1 MRRYP
6 QGAPAGVGE
15 LGDDVL
21 VSETARL
28 ILNYTSE
35 PPRVLHRE
43 DCPTI
48 QHQVRGDVREELPSR
63 GLEVLESYEDGL
75 SLVRPVE
82 DVYRSF
88 YEARYV
94 PLDELPS
101 LGRYRRCRVCA
112 PNAPDGPDPV
122 PVYRKKAET
131 LGGTDI
137 GRLTV
142 DGVIEQVEH
151 SRSGTAVTLQSGEL
165 LSLAAGETVAFP
177 KKPQSA

>member
-1 MRRYP
+1 M
-6 QGAPAGVGE
+6 
-15 LGDDVL
+15 
-21 VSETARL
+21 SETARL
-28 ILNYTSE
+28 ILNFTSE

-48 QHQVRGDVREELPSR
+48 QHQVRGDVREELPSA
-63 GLEVLESYEDGL
+63 GFEVLESYEDGL
-75 SLVRPVE
+75 SLVGRVE

-94 PLDELPS
+94 TLDELPS

-112 PNAPDGPDPV
+112 PDAPDGPDLV

-142 DGVIEQVEH
+142 DGVIERIVH
-151 SRSGTAVTLQSGEL
+151 SESGTVVTLELGEV
-165 LSLAAGETVAFP
+165 LSLVAGETVAFP
-177 KKPQSA
+177 KKPQP

>member
-1 MRRYP
+1 M
-6 QGAPAGVGE
+6 
-15 LGDDVL
+15 
-21 VSETARL
+21 SETVRL
-28 ILNYTSE
+28 FLNYTSE

-63 GLEVLESYEDGL
+63 GLEILESYEDCL
-75 SLVRPVE
+75 SLVGPVE

-88 YEARYV
+88 YEAQYV
-94 PLDELPS
+94 RLDELPS

-112 PNAPDGPDPV
+112 PEAPEGPDPV

-142 DGVIEQVEH
+142 DGVIERIVH
-151 SRSGTAVTLQSGEL
+151 SRSGTVVALDTGEV

-177 KKPQSA
+177 KKSQSAQNA

>member
-1 MRRYP
+1 M
-6 QGAPAGVGE
+6 
-15 LGDDVL
+15 
-21 VSETARL
+21 SETPRL

-43 DCPTI
+43 DCQTI

-63 GLEVLESYEDGL
+63 GFEILESYDDGL
-75 SLVRPVE
+75 SLIGPAE
-82 DVYRSF
+82 GMYRRF

-94 PLDELPS
+94 TLDELPF

-112 PNAPDGPDPV
+112 PDAPEGPDPV
-122 PVYRKKAET
+122 PVYRKKAES
-131 LGGTDI
+131 LGATDI

-142 DGVIEQVEH
+142 DGVIERVVH
-151 SRSGTAVTLQSGEL
+151 SRSGTVMTLESGEV

-177 KKPQSA
+177 KKPLPA

>member
-1 MRRYP
+1 M
-6 QGAPAGVGE
+6 
-15 LGDDVL
+15 
-21 VSETARL
+21 SETVRL

-63 GLEVLESYEDGL
+63 GLKILESYEDGR
-75 SLVRPVE
+75 SLVGPVE
-82 DVYRSF
+82 DVHRSF
-88 YEARYV
+88 YEAQYV
-94 PLDELPS
+94 TLDELLS

-112 PNAPDGPDPV
+112 PDAPEGPDPV

-142 DGVIEQVEH
+142 DGVIERIVH
-151 SRSGTAVTLQSGEL
+151 SRSGTVVALDTGEV

-177 KKPQSA
+177 KKSQSA

>member
-1 MRRYP
+1 M
-6 QGAPAGVGE
+6 
-15 LGDDVL
+15 
-21 VSETARL
+21 SETPRL

-43 DCPTI
+43 DCQTI

-63 GLEVLESYEDGL
+63 GFEILESYDDGL
-75 SLVRPVE
+75 SLIGPAE
-82 DVYRSF
+82 GMYRSF

-94 PLDELPS
+94 TLDELPF

-112 PNAPDGPDPV
+112 PDAPEGPDPV
-122 PVYRKKAET
+122 PVYRKKAES
-131 LGGTDI
+131 LGATDI

-142 DGVIEQVEH
+142 DGVIERVVH
-151 SRSGTAVTLQSGEL
+151 SRSGTVVTLESGEV

-177 KKPQSA
+177 KKPLPA

>member
-6 QGAPAGVGE
+6 QAHHKNVVE
-15 LGDDVL
+15 LRDDGPVP
-21 VSETARL
+21 ETARL

-75 SLVRPVE
+75 SLVGPVE

-94 PLDELPS
+94 TLDELPT

-112 PNAPDGPDPV
+112 PDAPDGPDPV
-122 PVYRKKAET
+122 PVYRKKAGRWAGQT
-131 LGGTDI
+131 SGG
-137 GRLTV
+137 
-142 DGVIEQVEH
+142 
-151 SRSGTAVTLQSGEL
+151 SRSTG
-165 LSLAAGETVAFP
+165 
-177 KKPQSA
+177 